1 MLERMDEQMK
11 TLNRAYM
18 KELNNIEESFYSER
32 RDVLQAHKNK
42 QFVFINP
49 FILLFSFYITFY
61 ITFYIPFLISYSLYK
76 IKIIKI
82 SIPICNSQF

>member
-11 TLNRAYM
+11 TLNRAHK

-42 QFVFINP
+42 QYGFI
-49 FILLFSFYITFY
+49 FFQ
-61 ITFYIPFLISYSLYK
+61 K
-76 IKIIKI
+76 IKIRRAKKL
-82 SIPICNSQF
+82 NR

>member
-42 QFVFINP
+42 QFVFI
-49 FILLFSFYITFY
+49 LLFSFYIAFY
-61 ITFYIPFLISYSLYK
+61 IVFIPFLILYSSYK
-76 IKIIKI
+76 IKIKIFSTVHIK
-82 SIPICNSQF
+82 